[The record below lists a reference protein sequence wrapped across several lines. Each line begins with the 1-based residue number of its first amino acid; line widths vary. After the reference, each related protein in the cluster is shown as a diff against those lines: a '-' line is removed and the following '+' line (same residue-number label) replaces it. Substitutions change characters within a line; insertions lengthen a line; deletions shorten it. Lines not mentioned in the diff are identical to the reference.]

1 MQTYDYAPP
10 RIGAVKGAAAPEKPK
25 GKAAKKPG
33 IVARA
38 RAKKK
43 GSHCK

>member
-10 RIGAVKGAAAPEKPK
+10 RIGAMKGAAAPEKAK
-25 GKAAKKPG
+25 GKPKKSG